1 MWTRVSAL
9 RFASTIAE
17 DDVAVTSI
25 ILLTLISWMKVP
37 PYIALELIDSSD
49 WHIVAILS
57 PVAIFG
63 AWFSYRMTRLLP
75 QNVFLVVV
83 EVALFLI

>member
-1 MWTRVSAL
+1 
-9 RFASTIAE
+9 
-17 DDVAVTSI
+17 
-25 ILLTLISWMKVP
+25 MKVP

-63 AWFSYRMTRLLP
+63 AWFSYRMTRLL